1 MARPSRWKEEG
12 ITDGFGVLRIYS
24 WKYFTDYVYQEIL
37 DYEDYIWRGQR
48 CDDWKLTSTLDRIIT
63 KSKIPSTKK
72 MGFANAHLEQFKYA
86 TRGRRGENP
95 PIIDAENDWWA
106 LGQHHGLATPLL
118 DWTTSPFVAAYFA
131 FINVG
136 DRQTKH
142 RAIYALHKPTIEA
155 TAKLKKLEKEK
166 ENKKELEEYAKGT
179 KRIVNVLRLE
189 SLKQPVKREVEFIR
203 PMSNENQRLVNQ
215 GGLFTRSPIGKDIE
229 SWVQENHKGHDG
241 YTLMKILIPDKDREM
256 SLRMLNRMNIHHLT
270 LFPDLFGTSKYCN
283 TFAEIDKY

>member
-1 MARPSRWKEEG
+1 M
-12 ITDGFGVLRIYS
+12 
-24 WKYFTDYVYQEIL
+24 
-37 DYEDYIWRGQR
+37 
-48 CDDWKLTSTLDRIIT
+48 
-63 KSKIPSTKK
+63 
-72 MGFANAHLEQFKYA
+72 
-86 TRGRRGENP
+86 
-95 PIIDAENDWWA
+95 
-106 LGQHHGLATPLL
+106 
-118 DWTTSPFVAAYFA
+118 
-131 FINVG
+131 
-136 DRQTKH
+136 
-142 RAIYALHKPTIEA
+142 
-155 TAKLKKLEKEK
+155 
-166 ENKKELEEYAKGT
+166 
-179 KRIVNVLRLE
+179 LRLE